1 MQKVIFGMKLIMAF
15 VRSYPLQ
22 GAIVL
27 VALLIAGVT
36 EGFGI
41 SALLPLL
48 NIVIGN
54 QSEARA
60 ASGGEASEIAAS
72 LEQMVNSVLGAL
84 GLSPTVAVLLLFF
97 VACILL
103 KCTLVLFANR
113 LVGYTVANITTDLR
127 LRLLRALFV
136 TRWEYFIHQPVG
148 QLTNAV
154 ATEASR
160 SAAAFLHGTRMATI
174 GIHAIIYTVLA
185 IIVSWQATLAAVTG
199 GLIIIFLLRGVVQ
212 KARRA
217 GERQTKLLQ
226 SLLANMTDS
235 MQSIKPL
242 KAMAREES
250 ADSVLKTITR
260 RLNRALQK
268 QVFSKEALKALQE
281 PMFTAFLAIGL
292 YVALVQWKLQL
303 ASVLITIYLVGRVMR
318 YMQKIQ
324 SGYQDMAVCDSAYW
338 SLQDK
343 IKEAENEREEST
355 GKKQT
360 PSFEQ
365 SIRLEQVSFAYD
377 QRWILQNASLTLP
390 IGLFTAIVGPS
401 GAGKTTVAD
410 LVIGLLRPQKGEV
423 WVDDLQLV
431 QVNLRSWRRM
441 IGYVPQ
447 ETLLLHDSVRMNV
460 TLGDGQ
466 LKQQD
471 VEKALK
477 SAGAWDFVSS
487 LPQGMDNIVGERGH
501 RLSGGQRQ
509 RIAIARALVHKPK
522 LLILDEA
529 TTALDPESELAIC
542 KTLQKLSG
550 EITILAISH
559 QPAMLQAADRAY
571 RIEDGKAILIEHL
584 SKENPE
590 HEEGTVELDYLTKHS
605 GLA

>member
-1 MQKVIFGMKLIMAF
+1 MKLIMAF
-15 VRSYPLQ
+15 VRSYPLP
-22 GAIVL
+22 GAITL
-27 VALLIAGVT
+27 VALLVAGVT
-36 EGFGI
+36 EGVGI

-48 NIVIGN
+48 NIVMGTQSGIGAVAGA
-54 QSEARA
+54 ET
-60 ASGGEASEIAAS
+60 SEIAAS
-72 LEQMVNSVLGAL
+72 LEQMVRSVLGAL

-97 VACILL
+97 VGCILF
-103 KCTLVLFANR
+103 KCLLVLFANR

-136 TRWEYFIHQPVG
+136 TRWEYFIRQPVG

-154 ATEASR
+154 ATEAAR

-174 GIHAIIYTVLA
+174 AIHAFIYAVLA
-185 IIVSWQATLAAVTG
+185 IIVSWQATLAAVTAG
-199 GLIIIFLLRGVVQ
+199 LLIIYLLRRVVQ
-212 KARRA
+212 KARWA

-242 KAMAREES
+242 KAMAREDS

-260 RLNRALQK
+260 KLNRALQK

-281 PMFTAFLAIGL
+281 PMFTAFLALGL
-292 YVALVQWKLQL
+292 YVALVHWKLQL

-338 SLQDK
+338 SLLDK
-343 IKEAENEREEST
+343 IHEAEKEREEIL
-355 GKKQT
+355 GEQPPPVIKK
-360 PSFEQ
+360 
-365 SIRLEQVSFAYD
+365 SIRLDQVSFTYD
-377 QRWILQNASLTLP
+377 QRRVLKKVSLTFP
-390 IGLFTAIVGPS
+390 TGLLTVIVGPS

-423 WVDDLQLV
+423 WVDDLPLA
-431 QVNLRSWRRM
+431 QVDLRSWRRM

-447 ETLLLHDSVRMNV
+447 ETLLLHDSIFMNV
-460 TLGDGQ
+460 TLGDQQ
-466 LKQQD
+466 LGSQD
-471 VEKALK
+471 VEQALK
-477 SAGAWDFVSS
+477 FAGAWDFVTSMPRGIDS
-487 LPQGMDNIVGERGH
+487 IVGERGH
-501 RLSGGQRQ
+501 KISGGQRQ

-529 TTALDPESELAIC
+529 TTALDPESEMAIC
-542 KTLQKLSG
+542 ETLQKLRG
-550 EITILAISH
+550 KLTILSISH
-559 QPAMLQAADRAY
+559 QPAMLEVADRAY
-571 RIEDGKAILIEHL
+571 RIVDGKATQVEHR

-590 HEEGTVELDYLTKHS
+590 HGEGSTEFDYLTRQPRS
-605 GLA
+605 A